1 MTVLGNKDRAGEPQ
15 KFTRTLTPFDGDFTA
30 MEAVIAAMR
39 TDLEALKA
47 DKSAPPPL
55 PASTVTEIRNIFTG
69 GKSVP
74 PNVDWVA
81 CPLNG
86 TGTGLVEARLI
97 NGTVQLRGTVAVK
110 VTSPGSGLGVRKL
123 NSAIPN
129 PQLEVNAAAFAVDT
143 GTSYRLA
150 GVRIGT
156 DGGIS
161 VSAPTGKFDTV
172 QFDGISYQVF

>member
-1 MTVLGNKDRAGEPQ
+1 MTTFGNKVRATAPQ
-15 KFTRTLTPFDGDFTA
+15 EFTRTLTPFDGDFTA

-39 TDLEALKA
+39 KDLESLKS
-47 DKSAPPPL
+47 DKLAPPPL

-69 GKSVP
+69 GKEVP

-86 TGTGLVEARLI
+86 TGTGLLEARLI
-97 NGTVQLRGTVAVK
+97 NGTVQLRGTVTVT
-110 VTSPGSGLGVRKL
+110 VTSAGSGVGVRKL

-129 PQLEVNAAAFAVDT
+129 PPLEINAAAFAIDT
-143 GTSYRLA
+143 KVAYRFA
-150 GVRIGT
+150 NVRIST